1 MKQTLQLS
9 ETNRTVRHRYKLNLS
24 VPKVNQVS
32 YGEKSLRYY
41 GPKIWKI

>member
-1 MKQTLQLS
+1 MKQTFKLRK
-9 ETNRTVRHRYKLNLS
+9 TKRTVRHMHKVNLS
-24 VPKVNQVS
+24 VPKVSPVS